1 MRRFLR
7 GFRYAWAGIVAAV
20 RTERNFRFHL
30 CAAAYVLWFSQ
41 YYTFTRVEYALLAL
55 CIGGVMA
62 LELVNSA
69 VERAVDKP
77 DTTHWW
83 SAGAAKDMAAG
94 AVLITALG
102 ALVIGCCLLLPQL
115 SKIMDRLLAMPW
127 LGILLLAALIPA
139 YLFIF
144 RYHNATQKGETTN
157 GKTDS

>member
-69 VERAVDKP
+69 HWRA
-77 DTTHWW
+77 
-83 SAGAAKDMAAG
+83 AGSAKDMAAG
-94 AVLITALG
+94 AVLVFSTAAVVVGLCLFG
-102 ALVIGCCLLLPQL
+102 DWNVLCRIMKLYTGNLPAAAVLLL
-115 SKIMDRLLAMPW
+115 SAVLAV
-127 LGILLLAALIPA
+127 
-139 YLFIF
+139 LFVRGRKPKDI
-144 RYHNATQKGETTN
+144 
-157 GKTDS
+157 

>member
-77 DTTHWW
+77 DVAHWRA
-83 SAGAAKDMAAG
+83 AGSAKDMAAG
-94 AVLITALG
+94 AVLVFSAAAVVVGLCLFGDWEVLCRIMKLYTGNLPA
-102 ALVIGCCLLLPQL
+102 AAALLL
-115 SKIMDRLLAMPW
+115 SAVLAV
-127 LGILLLAALIPA
+127 
-139 YLFIF
+139 LFVRGRKPKDI
-144 RYHNATQKGETTN
+144 
-157 GKTDS
+157 